1 MEILRLFLDKIKQ
14 LKNQQ
19 LIVLF
24 IIILGFIASIIFV
37 NNNHSF
43 YSNPIVKITHTELI
57 EETNTIDNFD
67 NQDVLSTQELT
78 AEIMNGDYKGDIV
91 TLVNDYSIAG
101 AYDQAYSPGN
111 ELFVSLKENNNEL
124 NAYVKNVK
132 RDKYLVYVAW
142 IFILI
147 LIFIGKRQGLFAVL
161 SLIINAL
168 VLSFALDFYIN
179 NNNVNLLIVIA
190 LCVIFFTISSLLLV
204 NGFNEKTYAAI
215 VASLIGTFISVLIA
229 YLVLT
234 LTNEEGLRYEAMD
247 FLTRPYKL
255 VFMAGVFVGS
265 LGAVM
270 DVAITMS
277 ASIFELYEKDNK
289 ISIKALKKS
298 ANDIGKDIMGTM
310 TNILFFA
317 YLSGSIPIMILYL
330 KNGSPLFFSISMNL
344 SLEIARA
351 LAGGIGIVL
360 TIPIGLYVS
369 LFFLKRKKAKL

>member
-1 MEILRLFLDKIKQ
+1 METLRLFLDKIKQ
-14 LKNQQ
+14 LKKQQ

-24 IIILGFIASIIFV
+24 VIILGFIASIIFV

-43 YSNPIVKITHTELI
+43 YSNPIVKVTHTELI

>member
-1 MEILRLFLDKIKQ
+1 
-14 LKNQQ
+14 
-19 LIVLF
+19 
-24 IIILGFIASIIFV
+24 
-37 NNNHSF
+37 
-43 YSNPIVKITHTELI
+43 
-57 EETNTIDNFD
+57 
-67 NQDVLSTQELT
+67 
-78 AEIMNGDYKGDIV
+78 
-91 TLVNDYSIAG
+91 
-101 AYDQAYSPGN
+101 
-111 ELFVSLKENNNEL
+111 
-124 NAYVKNVK
+124 
-132 RDKYLVYVAW
+132 
-142 IFILI
+142 
-147 LIFIGKRQGLFAVL
+147 
-161 SLIINAL
+161 
-168 VLSFALDFYIN
+168 
-179 NNNVNLLIVIA
+179 
-190 LCVIFFTISSLLLV
+190 
-204 NGFNEKTYAAI
+204 
-215 VASLIGTFISVLIA
+215 
-229 YLVLT
+229 T

-310 TNILFFA
+310 TNT
-317 YLSGSIPIMILYL
+317 
-330 KNGSPLFFSISMNL
+330 LFFSISMNL

>member
-1 MEILRLFLDKIKQ
+1 MEILNLFLEKIKQ
-14 LKNQQ
+14 LKKKQ
-19 LIVLF
+19 LIVVL
-24 IIILGFIASIIFV
+24 IIILSFIASIIFV

>member
-14 LKNQQ
+14 LKKQQ

-24 IIILGFIASIIFV
+24 VIILGFIASIIFV

-43 YSNPIVKITHTELI
+43 YSNPIVKVTHTELI

>member
-179 NNNVNLLIVIA
+179 NNNVNLLLVIA

-229 YLVLT
+229 YLVVT

>member
-179 NNNVNLLIVIA
+179 NNNVNLFIVFFLFIFIFIFIFIGKRYCLFAVLSLIINALFLSFALDFYINNNNVNLLIVIA

-317 YLSGSIPIMILYL
+317 YLSGSIPI
-330 KNGSPLFFSISMNL
+330 
-344 SLEIARA
+344 
-351 LAGGIGIVL
+351 
-360 TIPIGLYVS
+360 
-369 LFFLKRKKAKL
+369 